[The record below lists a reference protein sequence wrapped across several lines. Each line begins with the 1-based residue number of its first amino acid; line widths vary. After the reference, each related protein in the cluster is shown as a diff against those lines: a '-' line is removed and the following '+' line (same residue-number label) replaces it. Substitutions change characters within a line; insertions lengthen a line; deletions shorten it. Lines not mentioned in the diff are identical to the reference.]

1 MNINYYFQDEK
12 SMSDD
17 DVINENEIQQL
28 MNVTQDFFEEK
39 IIPLLKKFENDN
51 NDVVD
56 MTRYIMFVN
65 AVYALQSNGWTL
77 DELQDLVTDLV
88 SEESKEEYLH

>member
-1 MNINYYFQDEK
+1 
-12 SMSDD
+12 MSDD